1 VTRRVVAV
9 AAVDAG
15 PDREAAR
22 DGAWASVLQAALAAG
37 IPAWPATRLALAAAE
52 LIGAQTR
59 HLVIERVTDESD
71 VDVDRAGVRLRHGSW
86 PVTLPSGLVDE
97 HRRHTDLSG
106 VEEQLVEVCL
116 SDPGDP
122 RLGSLAAAAEEAGN
136 NADGRHLLAAAL
148 AGLSL
153 AAGRLHEVETE
164 ATELRVELDATS
176 RGVLALYAELSD
188 QQEQLEVA
196 RAAAEAAAEA
206 KAAFLANMSHEI
218 RSPLNAVIGFT
229 SLLLDAELT
238 AEQADYAEMVRA
250 AGSHVRGVIDDVLD
264 LAKIESG
271 HLLLEEIPF
280 DLVSCVEEA
289 MAIVAPAAEDKGLPL
304 AVQFGPEVPVAVAG
318 DPVRL
323 RQVLVNLLAN
333 AVKFTGTGHVTVSVS
348 ADPVEPGS
356 ERGRVTLAV
365 RDTGVGIDAAAAE
378 RLFAPFTQAD
388 SSTTREFGG
397 TGLGLSIC
405 RQLVGLMGG
414 TVSVESTLGVG
425 STFTCAVVLR
435 RTAPTRLDTEGGP
448 ALAGA
453 RVLVAHEQPTIAEG
467 IAGHLRSW
475 GAEVVQVADV
485 PAAVAHAAAWHGAQ
499 FAVVGSTGRPGD
511 MNAAAAGLAS
521 ALGVQRLPVIAVTGL
536 RGRRLAGD
544 DSGRGVISVATPVR
558 RAQLAEAVRRAL
570 GQTPAPRQRPV
581 PEPPGHAATLRVLVA
596 EDNAANQRVAT
607 LMLDRLG
614 HQVDVVSDGEQAV
627 SAIVEKEYDLVLM
640 DLHMP
645 LLDGLAATRRAAA
658 LRPDDL
664 PRIVAMTASA
674 TEDTRRA
681 SIEAGMSG
689 FLTKPVELGD
699 LAAILAGTPARPP
712 AGEQPAGAALPR
724 VLYVDDNAMM
734 VRLVERILATEPV
747 TVRTAADGRAALEIA
762 TSEPVDLIMLDLNL
776 PEISGEDLLRRL
788 RADPRTAEVPIVIV
802 SGDTSPATVD
812 RLTAGGATDYLTKP
826 FDMAG
831 LRAMVSRAIAV

>member
-1 VTRRVVAV
+1 VTRKVVAV
-9 AAVDAG
+9 AAVDPG

-22 DGAWASVLQAALAAG
+22 DGAWTSVLQAALAAG

-52 LIGAQTR
+52 LIGEQTR
-59 HLVIERVTDESD
+59 HLVIEQVSSDTGDPGVRV
-71 VDVDRAGVRLRHGSW
+71 GLRLRHGRC

-97 HRRHTDLSG
+97 HRRRTDLSG
-106 VEEQLVEVCL
+106 VEEQVVEVRL
-116 SDPGDP
+116 DAQGDP
-122 RLGSLAAAAEEAGN
+122 ALGSLAAAAEEAGN
-136 NADGRHLLAAAL
+136 NADCRHLLAAAL

-153 AAGRLHEVETE
+153 AASRLHAVETE

-229 SLLLDAELT
+229 SLLLDTELT

-264 LAKIESG
+264 LAKIDSG
-271 HLLLEEIPF
+271 HLVLEEIPF

-289 MAIVAPAAEDKGLPL
+289 MAIVAPAAEDKDLPL
-304 AVQFGPEVPVAVAG
+304 AVQFGPETPVAVAG

-323 RQVLVNLLAN
+323 RQILVNLLSN
-333 AVKFTGTGHVTVSVS
+333 AVKFTGTGHVTVTVTAAPDDEDHS
-348 ADPVEPGS
+348 
-356 ERGRVTLAV
+356 RVAV
-365 RDTGVGIDAAAAE
+365 AVQDTGVGIDAAAAD

-388 SSTTREFGG
+388 SSITREFGG

-405 RQLVGLMGG
+405 RQLAEMMGG
-414 TVSVESTLGVG
+414 DVSVRSALGEG

-448 ALAGA
+448 ALTGA
-453 RVLVAHEQPTIAEG
+453 CVLVAHEQPTVAEG

-475 GAEVVQVADV
+475 GAQVVFATDVSDAVTRPAD
-485 PAAVAHAAAWHGAQ
+485 WHGATL
-499 FAVVGSTGRPGD
+499 AVVGASGRPAD
-511 MNAAAAGLAS
+511 LNAAAERLA
-521 ALGVQRLPVIAVTGL
+521 AAMGAPRLPVIAVTGL
-536 RGRRLAGD
+536 RGRRLAGEGD
-544 DSGRGVISVATPVR
+544 GSGRGVISVATPIR

-570 GQTPAPRQRPV
+570 GQSPAPRQRSA
-581 PEPPGHAATLRVLVA
+581 PERSAGAGALRVLVA

-614 HQVDVVSDGEQAV
+614 HHVDVVSDGEQAV
-627 SAIVEKEYDLVLM
+627 SAIMDKEYDLVLM

-645 LLDGLAATRRAAA
+645 FLDGLTATRRAAA
-658 LRPDDL
+658 LRPDGL

-674 TEDTRRA
+674 TEDTRRD

-699 LAAILAGTPARPP
+699 LAAILAETTPRAA
-712 AGEQPAGAALPR
+712 AGKPALPR

-734 VRLVERILATEPV
+734 IRLVERILAAEPV
-747 TVRTAADGRAALEIA
+747 TVRTAADGRTALDIA
-762 TSEPVDLIMLDLNL
+762 TTERLALILLDLNL
-776 PEISGEDLLRRL
+776 PQISGEDLLHRL
-788 RADPRTAEVPIVIV
+788 RADPRTADVPIVMV
-802 SGDTSPATVD
+802 SGDTSPATVA
-812 RLTAGGATDYLTKP
+812 RLTAAGATDYLAKP
-826 FDMAG
+826 FDLTSLKAI
-831 LRAMVSRAIAV
+831 VSRSVTP

>member
-1 VTRRVVAV
+1 VTRKVVAV
-9 AAVDAG
+9 AAVEPG

-22 DGAWASVLQAALAAG
+22 DSAWASVLQAGLAAG

-52 LIGAQTR
+52 LIGEQTR
-59 HLVIERVTDESD
+59 HLVIEQVSSDAGAADVRV
-71 VDVDRAGVRLRHGSW
+71 AVRLRHGRC
-86 PVTLPSGLVDE
+86 PITLPSGLVDE
-97 HRRHTDLSG
+97 HRRRTDLKG
-106 VEEQLVEVCL
+106 VEEQVVEVRL
-116 SDPGDP
+116 DGQGEPA
-122 RLGSLAAAAEEAGN
+122 LGSLAAAAEEAGN

-153 AAGRLHEVETE
+153 AASRLHAVETE

-229 SLLLDAELT
+229 SLLLDTELT

-250 AGSHVRGVIDDVLD
+250 AGGHVRGVIDDVLD

-271 HLLLEEIPF
+271 HLVLEEIPF

-289 MAIVAPAAEDKGLPL
+289 MAIVAPAAGDKGLPL
-304 AVQFGPEVPVAVAG
+304 AVLFAPETPVAVAG

-323 RQVLVNLLAN
+323 RQILVNLLSN
-333 AVKFTGTGHVTVSVS
+333 AVKFTGTGHVTVLVS
-348 ADPVEPGS
+348 AAAAGADHS
-356 ERGRVTLAV
+356 RVTVAV

-388 SSTTREFGG
+388 SSITRQFGG

-405 RQLVGLMGG
+405 RQLAELMGG
-414 TVSVESTLGVG
+414 DVSVRSAPGEG

-435 RTAPTRLDTEGGP
+435 RTGPTRLDTEAGP
-448 ALAGA
+448 VLAGA
-453 RVLVAHEQPTIAEG
+453 RVLVAHEQPTVAEG

-475 GAEVVQVADV
+475 GAEVVLARDV
-485 PAAVAHAAAWHGAQ
+485 GSAVARAADWRGAEL
-499 FAVVGSTGRPGD
+499 ALIGSSGHPAD
-511 MNAAAAGLAS
+511 LNAAAARLAT
-521 ALGVQRLPVIAVTGL
+521 ALGASRLPAIAVTGL

-544 DSGRGVISVATPVR
+544 DAGMITVATPVR

-570 GQTPAPRQRPV
+570 GQTPGPRQRPV
-581 PEPPGHAATLRVLVA
+581 PERVAGAGALRVLVA

-627 SAIVEKEYDLVLM
+627 SAIMDKEYDLVLM

-645 LLDGLAATRRAAA
+645 LLDGLTATRRAAA
-658 LRPDDL
+658 LRPDGL

-699 LAAILAGTPARPP
+699 LAAILAETEARPRAGAAPARPT
-712 AGEQPAGAALPR
+712 
-724 VLYVDDNAMM
+724 VLYVDDNVMM
-734 VRLVERILATEPV
+734 LRLVERILASEPV
-747 TVRTAADGRAALEIA
+747 TLRTAGDGRTALEIA
-762 TSEPVDLIMLDLNL
+762 TAGPVDLIMLDLNL
-776 PEISGEDLLRRL
+776 PEISGEDLLHRL
-788 RADPRTAEVPIVIV
+788 RADPRTAEVPIVMV
-802 SGDTSPATVD
+802 SGDTAAATVD
-812 RLTAGGATDYLTKP
+812 RLTAGGATGYLTKP
-826 FDMAG
+826 FDLAS
-831 LRAMVSRAIAV
+831 LRAVVSRAVTV